1 MALFPTHERL
11 VEFEV
16 FVELNPLV
24 DQVAEMMKVDKWT
37 AEGSERGC
45 DLFLGCFRGCLCP
58 AIDLPRFE
66 SEAL

>member
-16 FVELNPLV
+16 FVELSPLV
-24 DQVAEMMKVDKWT
+24 DQVAEKMKVDRWT
-37 AEGSERGC
+37 AEGSERGS
-45 DLFLGCFRGCLCP
+45 DLFLGWFRGVLCP
-58 AIDLPRFE
+58 VIDLPRFE